1 MRFRAKF
8 GLLGW
13 AYVGSALFVLVL
25 RLSRGHHNEVL
36 TTLAVFLPV
45 FAALKILAQIFV
57 YWDLDSA
64 GLHERRLWGEKKIP
78 WREVTRVSAWNPEQT
93 SSDFLAVHYARSAPM
108 SDRGSVIANP
118 DDRKQFLADL
128 RRYAPLAV
136 FDV

>member
-13 AYVGSALFVLVL
+13 VYVGLTLLILVL

-45 FAALKILAQIFV
+45 SAAFKILAQIFI

-78 WREVTRVSAWNPEQT
+78 WQEVTRVSAWNERP

-108 SDRGSVIANP
+108 SDQGSVIANP
-118 DDRKQFLADL
+118 DDRDHFLADL
-128 RRYAPLAV
+128 RR
-136 FDV
+136 

>member
-13 AYVGSALFVLVL
+13 VYVGSALLVLVL

-45 FAALKILAQIFV
+45 FAAFKILAQIFI

-64 GLHERRLWGEKKIP
+64 GLHERRLWGEKRIP
-78 WREVTRVSAWNPEQT
+78 WQEVTRVSAWNERP

-108 SDRGSVIANP
+108 SDQGSVIANP
-118 DDRKQFLADL
+118 DRDHFLADL

>member
-13 AYVGSALFVLVL
+13 AYVGSALLVLVL
-25 RLSRGHHNEVL
+25 RLGRGHHNDVL
-36 TTLAVFLPV
+36 ATLAVFLPV
-45 FAALKILAQIFV
+45 FAAFKILAQIVV
-57 YWDLDSA
+57 YWDLDSV
-64 GLHERRLWGEKKIP
+64 GLHERRLWGERQIP
-78 WREVTRVSAWNPEQT
+78 WQEVTRVSAWNPERP

-118 DDRKQFLADL
+118 DDRDQFLADL